1 MSDSYRLILFLSFA
15 HILNYFQRLIYCY
28 DYYLVLFFQKIKYNI
43 PHQKKTS
50 AAVVYVMLHPSRLG
64 GRFQAGVGAV
74 SLFSCPFSSGSL
86 FSLHLSTSSFPA
98 TVAQRTSRRSIFSFI
113 PFRSSPCVLSKGRS
127 KSVESLSLPL
137 SSFSTRLPCSC
148 SCCSGTSDVGNSARL
163 PLHRSSSLPKETGSS
178 GNGGFLFSR
187 TDSRFLHNSRSPL
200 KLSSGNENRRREESL
215 SSSSNGE
222 LMQENDWEIIH
233 HFQHGQPPRGSGIQ
247 PLLDNNKVWAEELRL
262 LNPSYFTEMSHGQ
275 YPQYLWIGCSDSR
288 VPANELV
295 GLHPGN
301 VFVHR
306 NVGNVVCN
314 SDLNV
319 LAVLQYAVDCLKVEH
334 VIVAGHSNCG
344 GVTAALYDQRVGLAD
359 HWILHIST
367 VKKRHWKKMKELIPL
382 SAHLD
387 ALCQLNVLAQ
397 VENIVDTHLI
407 RRIWD
412 RQNAEEHKI
421 RSSGKKY
428 TTEKGKEVDI
438 HGWVYSIET
447 GHIIPL
453 LTLNR
458 HSNIELELREAHE
471 ALFTRFSQMR

>member
-1 MSDSYRLILFLSFA
+1 MGNSSD
-15 HILNYFQRLIYCY
+15 
-28 DYYLVLFFQKIKYNI
+28 
-43 PHQKKTS
+43 
-50 AAVVYVMLHPSRLG
+50 G
-64 GRFQAGVGAV
+64 GR
-74 SLFSCPFSSGSL
+74 LL
-86 FSLHLSTSSFPA
+86 
-98 TVAQRTSRRSIFSFI
+98 
-113 PFRSSPCVLSKGRS
+113 
-127 KSVESLSLPL
+127 
-137 SSFSTRLPCSC
+137 
-148 SCCSGTSDVGNSARL
+148 
-163 PLHRSSSLPKETGSS
+163 
-178 GNGGFLFSR
+178 SR
-187 TDSRFLHNSRSPL
+187 TDPRFLHTSTKPP
-200 KLSSGNENRRREESL
+200 KPPSGSEESRRETPVSPP
-215 SSSSNGE
+215 SNGE
-222 LMQENDWEIIH
+222 QLEINDWEVIH
-233 HFQHGQPPRGSGIQ
+233 HFQHDQPPRGSGIQ

-262 LNPSYFTEMSHGQ
+262 LNPTYFTEMSHGQ
-275 YPQYLWIGCSDSR
+275 RPQYLWIGCSDSR

-295 GLHPGN
+295 GLYPGN

-344 GVTAALYDQRVGLAD
+344 GVSAALYDTRVGLAD

-412 RQNAEEHKI
+412 SQNAEEHRI
-421 RSSGKKY
+421 RASGKKY
-428 TTEKGKEVDI
+428 TIEKGTEVDI